1 MSVKEQKDFDV
12 SSASLKEIRAFAR
25 EVLSKVPELES
36 TKDNLVLAL
45 AEAAQNIVKH
55 AYNGGP
61 HTDKMRIRI
70 SLKENQLQ
78 VDLYDKGKPAVPKNI
93 KSRELNDVKPGG
105 LGTFFINEIMDEVV
119 FKSKNEKL
127 KYMDEAVFK
136 TKKDKSWT
144 NHLVL
149 TKRY

>member
-36 TKDNLVLAL
+36 TTDDVVLAL
-45 AEAAQNIVKH
+45 AEAAQNVVKH
-55 AYNGGP
+55 AYNGHP
-61 HTDKMRIRI
+61 TADQMRVEICY
-70 SLKENQLQ
+70 ENKVLT
-78 VDLYDKGKPAVPKNI
+78 LELLDKGEPAVPENI
-93 KSRELNDVKPGG
+93 KPRKLDEIRPGG
-105 LGTFFINEIMDEVV
+105 LGTFFIGQIMDEI
-119 FKSKNEKL
+119 
-127 KYMDEAVFK
+127 VFK
-136 TKKDKSWT
+136 TSRKDWI